1 MATLKLEIVTP
12 EEKIYSEDVE
22 MVTLPGS
29 EGELGVYPKHV
40 PLLTTLVPGE
50 LRVLKNGRETAMA
63 IGEGFVEIKADAVSV
78 LTDMALESE
87 KIDIATAEAAVERA
101 KAAMKEDQTA
111 RTGGCHSSVAAKSA
125 CPVARQTPPPPRVNE
140 GRSFRAKSRNPV
152 ALSFGLQRGILRLR
166 FAPLRM
172 TSPDILGII
181 AGNGVY
187 PRLLAD
193 GARRAGVEKIVA
205 AAFTDETDPV
215 LERHVNVLEWMRVGQ
230 LGRLLKF
237 FRSQDIHHAI
247 MAGQIAPKNLFDL
260 RPDLKALM
268 LLGKL
273 KERNAESIFAAIA
286 DELAKVEVDLLPAT
300 TFLEDSLARPGLIA
314 GPKLSPRQEH
324 DVELGWNAAKE
335 IARLDIGQTIIIKN
349 GTIVAVEALE
359 GTNEAI
365 KRGGTLAREGAVMV
379 KVSKPNQ
386 DMRFDVPVIG
396 VETVRIAAESG
407 VRVIAVE
414 AGKTLLLERD
424 AVIALAN
431 GSNMSVVAR

>member
-1 MATLKLEIVTP
+1 MESP
-12 EEKIYSEDVE
+12 E
-22 MVTLPGS
+22 T
-29 EGELGVYPKHV
+29 
-40 PLLTTLVPGE
+40 
-50 LRVLKNGRETAMA
+50 
-63 IGEGFVEIKADAVSV
+63 
-78 LTDMALESE
+78 
-87 KIDIATAEAAVERA
+87 
-101 KAAMKEDQTA
+101 
-111 RTGGCHSSVAAKSA
+111 
-125 CPVARQTPPPPRVNE
+125 
-140 GRSFRAKSRNPV
+140 
-152 ALSFGLQRGILRLR
+152 
-166 FAPLRM
+166 
-172 TSPDILGII
+172 LGII

-193 GARRAGVEKIVA
+193 GARRAGVKKIVA
-205 AAFTDETDPV
+205 AAFTDETDPA
-215 LERHVNVLEWMRVGQ
+215 LEQHVELLEWMRVGQ

-237 FRSQDIHHAI
+237 FRGQNIHHAI

-260 RPDLKALM
+260 RPDLKALI

-273 KERNAESIFAAIA
+273 KERNAESVFAAIG
-286 DELAKVEVDLLPAT
+286 DELAKIDVDLLSAT
-300 TFLEDSLARPGLIA
+300 TFLEDSLAQPGLIA
-314 GPKLSPRQEH
+314 GPRVSSRQEH

-359 GTNEAI
+359 GTNEAV
-365 KRGGTLAREGAVMV
+365 KRGGTLARGGAAMV

-396 VETVRIAAESG
+396 VETVRVAAESG

-431 GSNMSVVAR
+431 SSKISVVAR